1 MSSKKPIHTTLKW
14 MAGVLGLATGTYATY
29 VGVAWYRYGRAAQP
43 GHGDEHD
50 DLLDRFMPA
59 YEVGGRHHVRVA
71 APAAITLAAAREM
84 DLLQSPVARVI
95 FRGRELILGATPAD
109 QARPHGLLAEM
120 KALGWGMLAEIPDRE
135 IVVGAVTQPW
145 KANVVFRSLPPS
157 EFAAF
162 DEPGYVKIVWTLRAD
177 PIGPSASVFRT
188 ETRVTTTDMSARKK
202 FRWYWSFFSPG
213 MFLIRWVSLSP
224 LKADAERR
232 AAAASKLE
240 VVDSKRTDGRV
251 VDDARLESVAL

>member
-1 MSSKKPIHTTLKW
+1 
-14 MAGVLGLATGTYATY
+14 
-29 VGVAWYRYGRAAQP
+29 
-43 GHGDEHD
+43 
-50 DLLDRFMPA
+50 
-59 YEVGGRHHVRVA
+59 
-71 APAAITLAAAREM
+71 
-84 DLLQSPVARVI
+84 
-95 FRGRELILGATPAD
+95 
-109 QARPHGLLAEM
+109 M

-135 IVVGAVTQPW
+135 IVAGAVTQPW